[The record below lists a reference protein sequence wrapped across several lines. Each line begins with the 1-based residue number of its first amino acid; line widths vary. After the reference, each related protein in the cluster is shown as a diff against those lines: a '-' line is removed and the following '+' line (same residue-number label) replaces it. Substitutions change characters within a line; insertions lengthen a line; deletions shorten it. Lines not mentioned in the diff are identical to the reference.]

1 MTDDQIQALLDDG
14 KAEARHVEA
23 LKKLGPGAY
32 CVHRSWGFGKVT
44 SFDAIMGKFQIDFRG
59 RPGHS
64 MEARYA
70 AESLEILP
78 AEHVLVQKV
87 TSLDALKRLAAENPL
102 QLMRVVL
109 ASFGGQATADGVAA
123 ALCPEVVATADWKKW
138 WDGAKKAMKKDP
150 HFGIPAKKTEP
161 FVLRDKPQRPEEE
174 LLKSFKAAASL
185 RQRLQAAEQLLRI
198 ADQLSDVPAVLGPVI
213 HALSD
218 EIKASP
224 HREPTTTLETIWIR
238 DELAG
243 LCGHQTPH
251 TVEQIHEVV
260 LNVRHLGELL
270 QSLPSAKQKR
280 LLPHLRTAY
289 PETWHDTLRQVLM
302 SADAKLA
309 GDIIEFL
316 IAEGQADAV
325 RAFLDRVVRE
335 QTATGELLL
344 WICRSRNQQA
354 FAETIAPMLNARLAS
369 AILQSIQRDQTET
382 ARKKNLLLECLMNDH
397 ALLGELLRESDI
409 EDVRDIARKL
419 LLHPAVAEMDRRSL
433 LARIIKVHPPVQA
446 LLTGGGGGEARPQ
459 TMTVSWES
467 LEQRK
472 NEYDELIAKRIPANT
487 RDIAVARSYGDLRE
501 NFEFKAAKEMQKV
514 LMARKGELELMLA
527 NARGTDFADARTAAV
542 GIGTVITLDDL
553 TENKTVRYAILGAWD
568 SDVDRG
574 IISYQTTLAQALLN
588 KKAGDEAD
596 FEIGGHRHHVRV
608 GKIERYVDLKAEI
621 GPPCI
626 PKPAA
631 DGETT
636 SAPATPASN

>member
-23 LKKLGPGAY
+23 LKTLGPGTY
-32 CVHRSWGFGKVT
+32 CVHRSWGFGKVA
-44 SFDAIMGKFQIDFRG
+44 SFDAIMAKFQIDFKS

-78 AEHVLVQKV
+78 AEHILVQKAANFDEV
-87 TSLDALKRLAAENPL
+87 KRLAAEQPL

-109 ASFGGQATADGVAA
+109 ASYGGQATADAIAA
-123 ALCPEVVATADWKKW
+123 TLCPEVVATVDWKKW
-138 WDGAKKAMKKDP
+138 WDGAKRAMKKDP

-174 LLKSFKAAASL
+174 LLRTFASAASL
-185 RQRLQAAEQLLRI
+185 KQKLQAAEQLLRI
-198 ADQLSDVPAVLGPVI
+198 ADQLADMPAVFGPVI
-213 HALSD
+213 RAISD
-218 EIKASP
+218 DIKAAP
-224 HREPTTTLETIWIR
+224 HRDPPVTLEAIWVR

-251 TVEQIHEVV
+251 TVEQVHEVV
-260 LNVRHLGELL
+260 RNVRHLGELL

-280 LLPHLRTAY
+280 LLPHLRAAY
-289 PETWHDTLRQVLM
+289 PDTWHDTLRQILL
-302 SADAKLA
+302 SADVKLA
-309 GDIIEFL
+309 GDVIEFL

-325 RAFLDRVVRE
+325 RAFLDRAVRE
-335 QTATGELLL
+335 QTATSDLLL
-344 WICRSRNQQA
+344 WICRSRNQQSL
-354 FAETIAPMLNARLAS
+354 AETVASLLNVRLAA
-369 AILQSIQRDQTET
+369 AILQAIQRDQTEVI
-382 ARKKNLLLECLMNDH
+382 RKKNLLLEHLISDH
-397 ALLGELLRESDI
+397 ALLGDLLRESDI

-419 LLHPAVAEMDRRSL
+419 LLHPAVGEMDRRSL
-433 LARIIKVHPPVQA
+433 LARIIKVHPPIQA
-446 LLTGGGGGEARPQ
+446 LLTSSAEVRQQ
-459 TMTVSWES
+459 TTTVSWES

-472 NEYDELIAKRIPANT
+472 AEYDELIAKRIPANT

-514 LMARKGELELMLA
+514 LMARKSELELMLA
-527 NARGTDFADARTAAV
+527 NSRGTDFADAKTDAA
-542 GIGTVITLDDL
+542 GIGTVVTLADL
-553 TENKTVRYAILGAWD
+553 TENKSVRYAILGAWD
-568 SDVDRG
+568 SDVERG

-588 KKAGDEAD
+588 KKAGEEAD

-608 GKIERYVDLKAEI
+608 ERIERYVDLKSQI
-621 GPPCI
+621 GPPCL

-631 DGETT
+631 DGESS
-636 SAPATPASN
+636 SAPAAPASN

>member
-14 KAEARHVEA
+14 KAEARHVGV
-23 LKKLGPGAY
+23 LKKLDSGVY
-32 CVHRSWGFGKVT
+32 CIHRSWGFGKVA
-44 SFDAIMGKFQIDFRG
+44 SFDPIMGKFQIDFRG

-78 AEHVLVQKV
+78 AEHILVQKV
-87 TSLDALKRLAAENPL
+87 TRLDTLKQLAIGEPL
-102 QLMRVVL
+102 QLLRIVL
-109 ASFGGQATADGVAA
+109 GSFGGQGVADSIAA
-123 ALCPEVVATADWKKW
+123 ALCPEVVAAADWKKW
-138 WDGAKKAMKKDP
+138 WDGAKRAMKKDP
-150 HFGIPAKKTEP
+150 HFGVPAKKTEP

-174 LLKSFKAAASL
+174 LLRSFASAVNL
-185 RQRLQAAEQLLRI
+185 RQKLQVAEQLLRI
-198 ADQLSDVPAVLGPVI
+198 ADQLPDVPTVLGPVI

-218 EIKASP
+218 EIEASS
-224 HREPTTTLETIWIR
+224 HRDPITTLEAIWVR

-251 TVEQIHEVV
+251 TVEQIHEVIR
-260 LNVRHLGELL
+260 NVRHLGELL

-289 PETWHDTLRQVLM
+289 PDTWHDTLRQVLL
-302 SADAKLA
+302 SADVKLV

-316 IAEGQADAV
+316 INEGQIDAV
-325 RAFLDRVVRE
+325 RAFLDRSIRE
-335 QTATGELLL
+335 QSAVGDLLL
-344 WICRSRNQQA
+344 WICRSRNQPA
-354 FAETIAPMLNARLAS
+354 FAETIGPVLNVRLAS
-369 AILQSIQRDQTET
+369 AILQSIQRGQTET
-382 ARKKNLLLECLMNDH
+382 GRKKNLLLEYLVNDPT
-397 ALLGELLRESDI
+397 LLGELLHETDI

-419 LLHPAVAEMDRRSL
+419 LLHQAIGEIDRRSL
-433 LARIIKVHPPVQA
+433 LARIIKIHPPIQS
-446 LLTGGGGGEARPQ
+446 LLTSGGETRQQ
-459 TMTVSWES
+459 TITVSWES

-472 NEYDELIAKRIPANT
+472 AEYDELVSKRIPANT
-487 RDIAVARSYGDLRE
+487 RDITIARSYGDLRE

-527 NARGTDFADARTAAV
+527 NSRGTDFADAKGDAV
-542 GIGTVITLDDL
+542 GIGTVVTLTDL

-588 KKAGDEAD
+588 KKVGEEAD
-596 FEIGGHRHHVRV
+596 FEIGDHRHHVGV
-608 GKIERYVDLKAEI
+608 EKIERYVDLKSEI

-626 PKPAA
+626 VRPIGAG
-631 DGETT
+631 GEST
-636 SAPATPASN
+636 SAPAAPASN

>member
-23 LKKLGPGAY
+23 LKKLGAGTY
-32 CVHRSWGFGKVT
+32 CIHRSWGFGKVA
-44 SFDAIMGKFQIDFRG
+44 SFDAIMAKFQIDFKG

-78 AEHVLVQKV
+78 AEHILVQKAAN
-87 TSLDALKRLAAENPL
+87 LDTVKRLAVEQPV

-109 ASFGGQATADGVAA
+109 ASYGGQTTADAIAVA
-123 ALCPEVVATADWKKW
+123 LSPEVVATADWKKW
-138 WDGAKKAMKKDP
+138 WDSAKRAMKKDP

-174 LLKSFKAAASL
+174 MLRAFASAASL
-185 RQRLQAAEQLLRI
+185 KQKLQAAEQLLRI
-198 ADQLSDVPAVLGPVI
+198 ADHLTDVPAVFGPVI
-213 HALSD
+213 RALSD
-218 EIKASP
+218 DIKSVP
-224 HREPTTTLETIWIR
+224 RRDPTATLEAIWVR

-251 TVEQIHEVV
+251 TVEQIHEVIRS
-260 LNVRHLGELL
+260 VRHLGELL

-289 PETWHDTLRQVLM
+289 PDTWHDTLRQILL

-309 GDIIEFL
+309 GDVIEFL
-316 IAEGQADAV
+316 IVEGQADAV
-325 RAFLDRVVRE
+325 RVFLDRAVRE
-335 QTATGELLL
+335 QTATSDLLL
-344 WICRSRNQQA
+344 WICRSRNQQSL
-354 FAETIAPMLNARLAS
+354 AETVMPLLNVRLAA
-369 AILQSIQRDQTET
+369 AILQAIQRDQTEV
-382 ARKKNLLLECLMNDH
+382 ARKKNLLLEHLIGDH
-397 ALLGELLRESDI
+397 ALLGDLLRESDI

-419 LLHPAVAEMDRRSL
+419 LLHPAVGEMDRRSL
-433 LARIIKVHPPVQA
+433 LARIIKVHPPIQA
-446 LLTGGGGGEARPQ
+446 LLTSGAEVRQQ
-459 TMTVSWES
+459 TTTVSWES

-472 NEYDELIAKRIPANT
+472 AEYDELIAKRIPANT
-487 RDIAVARSYGDLRE
+487 RDIAIARSYGDLRE

-514 LMARKGELELMLA
+514 LMARKGELELMLT
-527 NARGTDFADARTAAV
+527 NSRGTDFADAKTDAA
-542 GIGTVITLDDL
+542 GIGAVVTLADL
-553 TENKTVRYAILGAWD
+553 TENKSVRYAILGAWD
-568 SDVDRG
+568 SDVERG

-588 KKAGDEAD
+588 KKAGEEAD

-608 GKIERYVDLKAEI
+608 EKIERYVDLKSEI
-621 GPPCI
+621 GPPCL

-631 DGETT
+631 GGEP
-636 SAPATPASN
+636 SNAPAAPASN

>member
-23 LKKLGPGAY
+23 LKKLGAGAY
-32 CVHRSWGFGKVT
+32 CIHRSWGFGKVT
-44 SFDAIMGKFQIDFRG
+44 SFDPIMGKFQIDFRG

-78 AEHVLVQKV
+78 AEHILVQKV
-87 TSLDALKRLAAENPL
+87 TGLDSLKRFAADDPL

-109 ASFGGQATADGVAA
+109 ASFGGQATADGIAG

-138 WDGAKKAMKKDP
+138 WDGAKRAMKRDP
-150 HFGIPAKKTEP
+150 HFGVPAKKTEP

-174 LLKSFKAAASL
+174 LLRSFAAAANL
-185 RQRLQAAEQLLRI
+185 RQKLQVAEQLLRI
-198 ADQLSDVPAVLGPVI
+198 ADHLSDAATVLGPVI
-213 HALSD
+213 HALSG

-224 HREPTTTLETIWIR
+224 HRDPATTLEAIWIR

-289 PETWHDTLRQVLM
+289 PDTWHDTLRQILL

-316 IAEGQADAV
+316 IAGGQADAV
-325 RAFLDRVVRE
+325 GAFLDRAVRE

-344 WICRSRNQQA
+344 WICRSRNQQV
-354 FAETIAPMLNARLAS
+354 FAETIVPLLNVRLAA
-369 AILQSIQRDQTET
+369 AILQSIQREHSDTG
-382 ARKKNLLLECLMNDH
+382 RKKNLLLECLVNEH
-397 ALLGELLRESDI
+397 SLLADLLRETDI

-419 LLHPAVAEMDRRSL
+419 MAHPAVGEMDRRSL
-433 LARIIKVHPPVQA
+433 LARIIKAHPPIQA
-446 LLTGGGGGEARPQ
+446 LLAGGVETRQQ
-459 TMTVSWES
+459 TISVSWES

-472 NEYDELIAKRIPANT
+472 AEYDELITKRMPANT
-487 RDIAVARSYGDLRE
+487 RDIAIARSYGDLRE

-527 NARGTDFADARTAAV
+527 NSRGTDFADAKTDAV
-542 GIGTVITLDDL
+542 GIGTVVTLADL

-588 KKAGDEAD
+588 RKAGDEAD

-608 GKIERYVDLKAEI
+608 EKIERYVDLKSEI
-621 GPPCI
+621 GPPCV

-631 DGETT
+631 GGDAT
-636 SAPATPASN
+636 SAPAAPASN